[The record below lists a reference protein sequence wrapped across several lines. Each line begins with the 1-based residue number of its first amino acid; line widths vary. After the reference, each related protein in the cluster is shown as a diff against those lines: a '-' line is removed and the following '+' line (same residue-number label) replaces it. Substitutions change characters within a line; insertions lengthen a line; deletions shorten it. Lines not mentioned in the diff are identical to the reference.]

1 MSVSFHQM
9 FEFSDPENFEIK
21 LTIDHI
27 LLIFLAV
34 RVLLSLFES
43 QLVLLLVVFFLR
55 LFGSFLVEVR
65 VALYSDEAQIAY

>member
-1 MSVSFHQM
+1 MAVSIHQM

-21 LTIDHI
+21 FTVDQI

-43 QLVLLLVVFFLR
+43 QLVLLYVLFFLR
-55 LFGSFLVEVR
+55 LLGSFLVEVR
-65 VALYSDEAQIAY
+65 VTLNSDEAQIAN

>member
-1 MSVSFHQM
+1 MAVSIHQM

-21 LTIDHI
+21 FTVDHI

-43 QLVLLLVVFFLR
+43 QLVLLYVVFFLR
-55 LFGSFLVEVR
+55 VLGSFLVEVR
-65 VALYSDEAQIAY
+65 IALYSDEAQIAN